1 MMKQMELSYQ
11 RRKRDNYLFG
21 FFEKGIWLLLKVI
34 NLPQFPL
41 KLHGFPCLQVKKAV
55 TKPSLMDWKGVTA
68 EMVGKVKELRNDEN
82 GKEL

>member
-1 MMKQMELSYQ
+1 MLWSEEVCACLT
-11 RRKRDNYLFG
+11 
-21 FFEKGIWLLLKVI
+21 WLLLNAI

-41 KLHGFPCLQVKKAV
+41 KLYGFPCLQVKKAV

>member
-1 MMKQMELSYQ
+1 MLWSEEVWAWLT
-11 RRKRDNYLFG
+11 
-21 FFEKGIWLLLKVI
+21 WLLLNAI

-41 KLHGFPCLQVKKAV
+41 KLYGFLHYVFMLQVKKAV

-82 GKEL
+82 GKKL